1 MSEMEIIGVGDL
13 IYRGVSIND
22 IYNSIAEPISKKIV
36 KMICNLCIDDKKLY
50 SISWEIKSQTSS
62 KNNNIDEI
70 KKEHK
75 NIILDNH
82 IEFLNLNIRI
92 LNCLKSAGIKTIG
105 ELIDNTKRK
114 LRIIPNF
121 GIGSLRETQNKLSC
135 YGLKLKE

>member
-1 MSEMEIIGVGDL
+1 MEIIGVGDL